1 MRLFAVLFVLLFA
14 PRGFAEEAPEI
25 LVLLHDSGRIERY
38 DSNNGKH
45 MGTLLTGLPPANQ
58 ILNDADGRLLISTG
72 KPGEKGTVLR
82 YDPGNGGSVE
92 TLIDVPEG
100 YGGQLFRASGMVFQN
115 GSLLV
120 ASQGD
125 GRIKRYS
132 YPKGVWEEDVAF
144 TTPGSVTQIA
154 IAQDRLFLTDFA
166 SQAVRRAP
174 FVADATVAPVWANQA
189 GHSPWGLAIEV
200 NGVAY
205 WSTSGNRILRTADSG
220 TTEWA
225 GSSGELATPIGLC
238 VGPDHTLYCAS
249 LFGKVTVWSLQD
261 PEKGI
266 LLRTIG
272 GDEMQSPISVIV
284 SPSISE
290 TTYHYQPVDV
300 SQVTPEKVEYFEAKI
315 RPLLQTHCLECHGP
329 DLQEGG
335 LRLDSHQAWR
345 RGGKTGAVIVPG
357 KPQESL
363 LVRAVQYLD
372 KDLQMPPEHPMSAA
386 DVAALE
392 HWIAT
397 GAIDPREATSSL
409 PPASVSA
416 GADPWEEEFQERL
429 DWWSLKPLS
438 SAEPPWTADA
448 LWGRNPVDRFLKTAL
463 SNAGLE
469 PSAPADP
476 ATLVRRMSLVVTGLP
491 PAPELHDEFLVRWEQ
506 DSDSAVE
513 WLADR
518 LLASPHFGER
528 FARHWMDAARYT
540 DTYGYEWDNPAKGSW
555 EYRDYLIRAFNSDV
569 GYDALVREQIAGDL
583 LPAPRINEA
592 DQLNESLIGPMF
604 YHLGE
609 HRHGSSLAFNGIHQ
623 EMVNNKI
630 DAFSR
635 VFLATSV
642 ACARCH
648 NHKLEAI
655 SQKDYYSLGAVF
667 ITPRWSSR
675 PIDSP
680 ARYESSVEQL
690 ASLREK
696 IRQRLALKWQG
707 TQFDAEQWVPLV
719 ESLVQSPAIE
729 DVRWPLWM
737 ATRKDKSPAEQWM
750 EMLDRIRSETAA
762 RTEANRPFQT
772 LMDFSAQDL
781 PNGWVMEG
789 AGFETGRVSD
799 GTLLIS
805 LDGDNAVN
813 RLLHQGIHSNA
824 LSSKLP
830 GVLRMPPQHEVPGKF
845 TSVLLAGEEYSGTL
859 VLDENS
865 FQNET
870 VAFLKQPDPAWRSY
884 ADAAL
889 INGVTRVTIDFA
901 TSLLNA
907 NFPPRTGLAPGLPN
921 NDLGYDKRSWLS
933 ILKIVTHESGGTPQS
948 ELPHL
953 NSLAATSGDAA
964 SDDAARGDLPSSESE
979 LQSRMNT
986 WLEGPVRRWCS
997 NQLQTGDVDL
1007 MNWLLANGLLS
1018 CRLADDPELKTLVED
1033 YRRIE
1038 SSMPFP
1044 RAVNS
1049 MDERETQKARLYFN
1063 IRGNV
1068 DAPGE
1073 LIPPD
1078 FLSMFANRNTVA
1090 NSANS
1095 GRLELAESLLAPD
1108 HPLTSRVYANRLWQ
1122 WVFGRGLVAT
1132 PDDFGHLGDRPSNPE
1147 LLDWLARELMRQNWS
1162 TKSIVR
1168 MLLTSQAFRQGG
1180 HAESAALQRDPAN
1193 RLLHHFATRRME
1205 AEAIRDALLFVSGR
1219 LDQQLYGR
1227 PINPPR
1233 LVEDGSKRLYSGPID
1248 GNGRRSLYLT
1258 MSIMD
1263 PPKFLTTFDLPD
1275 LKLPSGKRNVT
1286 NVPAQAL
1293 LMLNDPFVHQMAQ
1306 FWGASLVK
1314 EEDADVETRVRR
1326 MFLRAFSRIPAP
1338 DELRQWCDFVD
1349 QLRSGTPVMSDE
1361 IVWKEIAHTMFN
1373 SPEFIYFR

>member
-1 MRLFAVLFVLLFA
+1 MRLFAFLSLLLLVS
-14 PRGFAEEAPEI
+14 PGFAEDAPEI

-38 DSNNGKH
+38 DIADGRH
-45 MGTLLTGLPPANQ
+45 LGTLLTGLPPANQ

-82 YDPGNGGSVE
+82 FEPRYGGSVE

-100 YGGQLFRASGMVFQN
+100 YGGQLLRATGMVFHN
-115 GSLLV
+115 DSLLV

-125 GRIKRYS
+125 GRVKRYS
-132 YPKGVWEEDVAF
+132 YPEGIWEQDIAF

-154 IAQDRLFLTDFA
+154 VAQERVFLTDFA

-174 FVADATVAPVWANQA
+174 FVSDAAVAPVWATLA
-189 GHSPWGLAIEV
+189 GHSPWGLAFDDH
-200 NGVAY
+200 GAAY
-205 WSTSGNRILRTADSG
+205 WCTSGNRILRTADNG

-238 VGPDHTLYCAS
+238 AGPDHTLYCVS

-261 PEKGI
+261 PEKGT
-266 LLRTIG
+266 LVRTIG

-284 SPSISE
+284 SPKISD

-300 SQVTPEKVEYFEAKI
+300 SQVTPEKVEYFEARI
-315 RPLLQTHCLECHGP
+315 RPLLETHCMECHGA
-329 DLQEGG
+329 DLQEGA
-335 LRLDSHQAWR
+335 LRLDSRQAWQ
-345 RGGKTGAVIVPG
+345 RGGKTGPVIVPG

-397 GAIDPREATSSL
+397 GAIDPREATSEL
-409 PPASVSA
+409 PPASASA

-429 DWWSLKPLS
+429 DWWSLKALS
-438 SAEPPWTADA
+438 STEPPNVADA
-448 LWGRNPVDRFLKTAL
+448 LWSRNPVDRFLKQAL

-469 PSAPADP
+469 PSTPADP
-476 ATLVRRMSLVVTGLP
+476 ETLVRRMSLVVTGLP
-491 PAPELHDEFLVRWEQ
+491 PEPALNEEFLDRWEQ

-555 EYRDYLIRAFNSDV
+555 EYRDYLIRAFNDDV
-569 GYDALVREQIAGDL
+569 GYDTLVREQIAGDL
-583 LPAPRINEA
+583 LPTPRINETL
-592 DQLNESLIGPMF
+592 QLNESLIGPMF

-680 ARYESSVEQL
+680 ARYKGSVEQL

-696 IRQRLALKWQG
+696 IRQRLAVKWQG
-707 TQFDAEQWVPLV
+707 AQFDVKQWVPLV
-719 ESLVQSPAIE
+719 ESLDQSPAIE

-737 ATRKDKSPAEQWM
+737 ATRMDKPPAEQWKQ
-750 EMLDRIRSETAA
+750 MLDRIRSETAA
-762 RTEANRPFQT
+762 RTEANRAFQT
-772 LMDFSAQDL
+772 LTDFSSQDL
-781 PNGWVMEG
+781 PAGWVMEG

-805 LDGDNAVN
+805 LNGDLAISKF
-813 RLLHQGIHSNA
+813 LQQGLHSHA

-845 TSVLLAGEEYSGTL
+845 TSALLAGEEYSGTL

-870 VAFLKQPDPAWRSY
+870 VSFLKQPEPAWRLY

-889 INGVTRVTIDFA
+889 INGVTRVTMDFA
-901 TSLLNA
+901 TSLLNP
-907 NFPPRTGLAPGLPN
+907 NFPPRTGLAAGLPN
-921 NDLGYDKRSWLS
+921 DDLGYDKRSWLS
-933 ILKIVTHESGGTPQS
+933 LLKIVTHDGGGTPQN
-948 ELPHL
+948 ELRHL
-953 NSLAATSGDAA
+953 KSLEA
-964 SDDAARGDLPSSESE
+964 SGDLPSSKSES
-979 LQSRMNT
+979 QKCINT
-986 WLEGPVRRWCS
+986 WLGDVVARWCRD
-997 NQLQTGDVDL
+997 QLQPGDVDV
-1007 MNWLLANGLLS
+1007 MNWMLANGLLS
-1018 CRLADDPELKTLVED
+1018 CRLADDAELSALVED
-1033 YRRIE
+1033 YRRFE
-1038 SSMPFP
+1038 SAMPFP

-1049 MDERETQKARLYFN
+1049 MDERDIHRAGLFFN
-1063 IRGNV
+1063 VRGNV

-1073 LIPPD
+1073 LMSPD
-1078 FLSMFANRNTVA
+1078 FLQMFAGRNAVA
-1090 NSANS
+1090 TSANS
-1095 GRLELAESLLAPD
+1095 GRLEIAESLLVPD
-1108 HPLTSRVYANRLWQ
+1108 HPLTSRVYTNRLWQ

-1132 PDDFGHLGDRPSNPE
+1132 PDDFGHLGDRPSHPE
-1147 LLDWLARELMRQNWS
+1147 LLDWMAQELMRQKWS
-1162 TKSIVR
+1162 TKAIVR

-1180 HAESAALQRDPAN
+1180 HPQSAALQRDPAN

-1205 AEAIRDALLFVSGR
+1205 AESIRDALLFVSGR
-1219 LDQQLYGR
+1219 LDEQLFGR

-1233 LVEDGSKRLYSGPID
+1233 VVEDGAKRLYSGPVD
-1248 GNGRRSLYLT
+1248 GHGRRSLYLT

-1286 NVPAQAL
+1286 SVPAQAL

-1306 FWGASLVK
+1306 FWAASLVK
-1314 EEDADVETRVRR
+1314 ENDADVETRVRR
-1326 MFLRAFSRIPAP
+1326 MFLRAFSRRPAAN
-1338 DELRQWCDFVD
+1338 ELQEWCQFVN
-1349 QLRSGTPVMSDE
+1349 QLQTSNAVLSDE
-1361 IVWKEIAHTMFN
+1361 IVWKEVAHTMFN